1 LHSAHLQANVYNRAK
16 PMKIKWLNPLSNDQQ
31 LLNTLYAIILTENA
45 LKCVSSVVHLSTWQL
60 I

>member
-16 PMKIKWLNPLSNDQQ
+16 PMKIKWLNPLSNEQQ

-45 LKCVSSVVHLSTWQL
+45 LKCVSSVVHLST
-60 I
+60 